1 MEMGLFFKGIVV
13 GIIIAMPVGPVGTLC
28 VQRTITE
35 GKINGFLTG
44 LGATTAD
51 VIFGFIAAFGLTV
64 VSNFLID
71 QQEWIRL
78 LGGIIICL
86 IGVKVFFLET
96 QKKITPTKSPNHF
109 SAFGSAFL
117 IAITNPITIITFV
130 VMFAGLGLVTGSNS
144 QYGSASLTVFGVF
157 VGSGFIWLTL
167 WGMSL
172 VFRERFD
179 FGRMKWV
186 NKIAGIAILIF
197 GVSTLLSLISFPTH

>member
-96 QKKITPTKSPNHF
+96 QKKITPTKSPNHIN
-109 SAFGSAFL
+109 AFGSAFL

-130 VMFAGLGLVTGSNS
+130 VMFAGLGLVVGSNS

-172 VFRERFD
+172 IFRERFD
-179 FGRMKWV
+179 FGRMTWV
-186 NKIAGIAILIF
+186 NKIAGIVIFIF
-197 GVSTLLSLISFPTH
+197 GISAILSLISFPTY

>member
-1 MEMGLFFKGIVV
+1 MELGLFFKGIVI
-13 GIIIAMPVGPVGTLC
+13 GIIIATPVGPVGTLC
-28 VQRTITE
+28 VQRTISE

-51 VIFGFIAAFGLTV
+51 VIFGLIAAFGLTV

-78 LGGIIICL
+78 LGGIVICL

-96 QKKITPTKSPNHF
+96 QKKITSTRSPNLF

-117 IAITNPITIITFV
+117 IAITNPITIITFA
-130 VMFAGLGLVTGSNS
+130 VMFAGFGLVGSNAK
-144 QYGSASLTVFGVF
+144 YGSASLTVFGVF
-157 VGSGFIWLTL
+157 VGSSFIWLTL

-172 VFRERFD
+172 IFRERFD

-186 NKIAGIAILIF
+186 NKIAGIVILIF
-197 GVSTLLSLISFPTH
+197 GVSTLLSLISFPTY

>member
-130 VMFAGLGLVTGSNS
+130 VMFAGLGLVIGSNS

>member
-13 GIIIAMPVGPVGTLC
+13 GIIIATPVGPVGTLC
-28 VQRTITE
+28 VQRTLTE
-35 GKINGFLTG
+35 GKVNGFLTG
-44 LGATTAD
+44 LGAITAD
-51 VIFGFIAAFGLTV
+51 VIFGLIAAFGLTV

-86 IGVKVFFLET
+86 IGIRVFFVNT
-96 QKKITPTKSPNHF
+96 QKKMAPTRSPNHV

-117 IAITNPITIITFV
+117 IAITNPITVITFA
-130 VMFAGLGLVTGSNS
+130 VMFAGFGLVGSNA

-167 WGMSL
+167 WGMTL
-172 VFRERFD
+172 MFRERFD
-179 FGRMKWV
+179 FGRMKWI
-186 NKIAGIAILIF
+186 NKIAGIVILIF
-197 GVSTLLSLISFPTH
+197 GVSTLLSLISLPTH

>member
-1 MEMGLFFKGIVV
+1 MALFLKGIVIGV
-13 GIIIAMPVGPVGTLC
+13 IIAMPVGPVGTLC

-44 LGATTAD
+44 LGATIAD

-78 LGGIIICL
+78 VGGIIICI
-86 IGVKVFFLET
+86 IGVQVFSLET
-96 QKKITPTKSPNHF
+96 QKKIIPIKSPSLFN
-109 SAFGSAFL
+109 AFGSAFL

-130 VMFAGLGLVTGSNS
+130 VLFAGLGLVGSAS
-144 QYGSASLTVFGVF
+144 QYGSASLTVLGVF
-157 VGSGFIWLTL
+157 VGSSFVWLSV

-172 VFRERFD
+172 IFRERFE
-179 FGRMKWV
+179 FGRMRWI
-186 NKIAGIAILIF
+186 NKIAGIVILVF
-197 GVSTLLSLISFPTH
+197 GVSTLLSLIPFPAH

>member
-13 GIIIAMPVGPVGTLC
+13 GIIIATPVGPVGTLC
-28 VQRTITE
+28 VQRTLTE
-35 GKINGFLTG
+35 GKISGFLTG

-51 VIFGFIAAFGLTV
+51 VIFGLIAAFGLTV

-78 LGGIIICL
+78 LGGIIISL
-86 IGVKVFFLET
+86 IGIRIFFVNT
-96 QKKITPTKSPNHF
+96 QKRTTPTRSPSLF

-117 IAITNPITIITFV
+117 IAITNPITIITFA
-130 VMFAGLGLVTGSNS
+130 VMFAGFGLVGSNAK
-144 QYGSASLTVFGVF
+144 YGSASLTVFGVF
-157 VGSGFIWLTL
+157 VGSGLIWLTL

-172 VFRERFD
+172 MFRERFD

-186 NKIAGIAILIF
+186 NKIAGIVILIF
-197 GVSTLLSLISFPTH
+197 GVSTLLSLISFPTY